1 MICKPHRQDREITG
15 FEHVALGTDFDG
27 FIKPTMT
34 GLDKVTDLKKLE
46 DALKDK
52 YKADAERITSGERAP
67 RPPPALAAERLGSG
81 PLEGTVDAAG
91 SPAARASSRRC
102 SS

>member
-1 MICKPHRQDREITG
+1 MICKHIDKIVEITEG
-15 FEHVALGTDFDG
+15 YEHVALGTDFDG

-52 YKADAERITSGERAP
+52 YKADAELITSKN
-67 RPPPALAAERLGSG
+67 ALRVLRQLW
-81 PLEGTVDAAG
+81 P
-91 SPAARASSRRC
+91 
-102 SS
+102 